1 MLIFTAKNVL
11 SVVDEVKQHHAEM
24 LLVKDEGIYILSS
37 EGEMKEGKRVVAYA
51 EGYDPAIFTDGGE
64 LYDAC
69 VAAVG
74 GDDFAESLPLS
85 AEVLTALSEGQ
96 HDLQIVVTETQ
107 IRIDLIPV
115 RRTA

>member
-11 SVVDEVKQHHAEM
+11 SVVDEVKRHHAEM
-24 LLVKDEGIYILSS
+24 LLVKDEGIYVLSS
-37 EGEMKEGKRVVAYA
+37 EGEMKEGKRTVAYA
-51 EGYDPAIFTDGGE
+51 EGYDPNVFTDGGE

-74 GDDFAESLPLS
+74 GDDFAETLPLS
-85 AEVLTALSEGQ
+85 AEVLAALSEGQ

-107 IRIDLIPV
+107 IRIDLVPTG
-115 RRTA
+115 RAS